1 MRKKGSLKGLH
12 GIYVV
17 IEDLGPE
24 MKGLVTRK
32 QLRTIV
38 ESRLRMAGIKPLKEK
53 EAAKSA
59 SEPYLYVNIAAVPIG
74 NKRYACRMD
83 IEVHQ
88 LVTLI
93 QDSGQYHAITW
104 DDGVISVGGAQ
115 TILDQLDELIFEFI
129 YDYLA
134 VNPKT

>member
-1 MRKKGSLKGLH
+1 MRKKVSLKGLH

-32 QLRTIV
+32 ELQTRV
-38 ESRLRMAGIKPLKEK
+38 ESRLCMAGIKPLKEK
-53 EAAKSA
+53 EAAKMA
-59 SEPYLYVNIAAVPIG
+59 CEPYLYVNIAAVPIG
-74 NKRYACRMD
+74 SKRYACRMD

-88 LVTLI
+88 LVTLL
-93 QDSGQYHAITW
+93 QDSSQCHAVTW
-104 DDGVISVGGAQ
+104 DDGVITVGGAN

-134 VNPKT
+134 VNPKA